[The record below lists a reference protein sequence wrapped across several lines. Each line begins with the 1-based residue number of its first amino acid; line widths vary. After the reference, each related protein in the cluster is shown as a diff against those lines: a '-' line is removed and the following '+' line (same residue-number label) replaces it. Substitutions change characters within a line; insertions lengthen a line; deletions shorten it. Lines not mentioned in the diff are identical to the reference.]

1 MIRICQSKPTGVR
14 RLPMIGLPWRLL
26 LLLPLF
32 LTTLGCNIASLRR
45 NLSQEESFDF
55 RAVALDALKKAAFS
69 DVPNTRIQ
77 ALEAFQ
83 EIGTGEGIDC
93 LGINITNRFGDVT
106 VENYAGVTFA
116 GLMALG
122 TLRNA
127 EYIEQIRNRAED
139 PDPHIK
145 IAAIFALHRLGDQRR
160 TGEVG
165 DYLLNHSDARVRANA
180 ALAIGRLG
188 EPKSVTLL
196 RRALQQEQKIAP
208 KIQILEALAIYGD
221 EYGIERLIAYAY
233 DPRPDL
239 VALALMCLADAESP
253 GAEKLFRLRLTS
265 DYPET
270 KLAAARGLG
279 KLGSDE
285 GLDLA
290 IAYLY
295 FKSPDKSRPDDP
307 SEQQVSRA
315 RGLAALA
322 LEAIGSPLAL
332 GPLRDA
338 FEADGQSEYVR
349 LAVARAAIRI
359 IDRQHGRMR

>member
-1 MIRICQSKPTGVR
+1 MIRTCPSESTGVR
-14 RLPMIGLPWRLL
+14 RWPMTCLL
-26 LLLPLF
+26 LLL
-32 LTTLGCNIASLRR
+32 TAGCNVSSLRR
-45 NLSQEESFDF
+45 DLPPEESLDF
-55 RAVALDALKKAAFS
+55 RAAAMDALKKAAFS

-83 EIGTGEGIDC
+83 EIGTREGVEC

-106 VENYAGVTFA
+106 VKNYTGVTFA

-127 EYIEQIRNRAED
+127 EFIEQIRNRAED
-139 PDPHIK
+139 PDPHVK
-145 IAAIFALHRLGDQRR
+145 IAALFALHRLGDQRR

-165 DYLLNHSDARVRANA
+165 DYLLHHSDARVRANA
-180 ALAIGRLG
+180 AIAIGRLG
-188 EPKSVTLL
+188 EPKSVKLL
-196 RRALQQEQKIAP
+196 RRALQQEDKIAP

-221 EYGIERLIAYAY
+221 EHGIERLIAFAY

-239 VALALMCLADAESP
+239 VALALMCLADAECP
-253 GAEKLFRLRLTS
+253 AAEKLFRLRLASS

-270 KLAAARGLG
+270 KLAAALGLG
-279 KLGSDE
+279 KLGSDD

-295 FKSPDKSRPDDP
+295 FKTPDKSRPDDP
-307 SEQQVSRA
+307 PEQQISRA

-322 LEAIGSPLAL
+322 LEAIGSPLAI

-349 LAVARAAIRI
+349 LAAARAAIRI
-359 IDRQHGRMR
+359 IDRRRGRLP